1 MSHANVFSL
10 LLKIACSGTNTPTQ
24 PTLSQATAGPE
35 AEVTTAESPARA
47 FLICRLEILNKVLIN
62 VKCFMTNIVCDG
74 GC

>member
-10 LLKIACSGTNTPTQ
+10 LLNIACSGTNTPTQ

-35 AEVTTAESPARA
+35 AEVTTAESPGAL
-47 FLICRLEILNKVLIN
+47 LICRLEILNKVLIN